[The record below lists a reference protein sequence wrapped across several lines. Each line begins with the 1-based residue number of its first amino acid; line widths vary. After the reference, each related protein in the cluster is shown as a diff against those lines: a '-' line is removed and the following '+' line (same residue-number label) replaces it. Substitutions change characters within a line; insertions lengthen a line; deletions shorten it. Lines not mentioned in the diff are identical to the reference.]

1 MQTDTFTPPKNEAV
15 WNPPRCGYCGY
26 PLKKKLVAVSRV
38 QKRAILVEADT
49 GLTHLCGDR

>member
-1 MQTDTFTPPKNEAV
+1 MQTETFTPPKNEAV

-26 PLKKKLVAVSRV
+26 PLKRKLVAVSRV